1 MTAAP
6 RLDTRAAVAALRA
19 ADPMLR
25 RLIDGCGPVTLRRS
39 EGRPFDALLR
49 AIVYQ
54 QLSGRAA
61 GAIYAR
67 VAALFDGGR
76 PTPQALA
83 ALAPER
89 LRAAGLSRAKT
100 LALHDLAAKARRGV
114 VPGPRTAR
122 ALSDEEVVERV
133 VQVRGV
139 GRWTAEMLL
148 LHLGRP
154 DVLPA
159 TDLGIRRGF
168 ARACGLDGLPEAE
181 EVLAYGERWR
191 PWRSVAAL
199 YLWRAADLSAADLP
213 AG

>member
-6 RLDTRAAVAALRA
+6 RLDMRAALAALRV
-19 ADPMLR
+19 ADPLLR
-25 RLIDGCGPVTLRRS
+25 RLIDGIGPVALRRT
-39 EGRPFDALLR
+39 ERRPFEALLR

-67 VAALFDGGR
+67 VAALFDGER
-76 PTPQALA
+76 PTPRALA

-114 VPGPRTAR
+114 VPGPRTVR
-122 ALSDEEVVERV
+122 ALSDEEVIERV

-139 GRWTAEMLL
+139 GRWTGEMLL
-148 LHLGRP
+148 LNLGRP

-168 ARACGLDGLPEAE
+168 ARLRGLDELPEAE
-181 EVLAYGERWR
+181 EILAYGERWR
-191 PWRSVAAL
+191 PWRSIAAL
-199 YLWRAADLSAADLP
+199 YLWRAADLSADDLP